1 MVIDNQNKIFSPRIT
16 VTRNKKKKKKKKKNI
31 LKIRSFMLVIGNQT
45 EISLVDNDYRQ
56 SKKL

>member
-1 MVIDNQNKIFSPRIT
+1 MLVTGNQNEIFSPRIT
-16 VTRNKKKKKKKKKNI
+16 VTRNKKKEKKKKNI

>member
-1 MVIDNQNKIFSPRIT
+1 MLVTGNQNEIFSPRIT
-16 VTRNKKKKKKKKKNI
+16 VTRNKKKEKKKKNI

-45 EISLVDNDYRQ
+45 EISLVDNDYRR